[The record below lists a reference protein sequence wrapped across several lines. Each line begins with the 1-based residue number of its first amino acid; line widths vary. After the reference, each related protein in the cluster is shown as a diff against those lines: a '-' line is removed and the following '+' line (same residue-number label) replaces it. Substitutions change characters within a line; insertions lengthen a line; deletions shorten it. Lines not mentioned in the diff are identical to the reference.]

1 MELSVSYTV
10 KCHDY
15 EATRAKR
22 HSKVKEWIRCLMQQ
36 RSLRGEGRKRR
47 VQRTRRRDETRFADL
62 FATPQMRVISA
73 KHSAIGRT
81 GPPAT
86 LDIHFVLHAYLHDPH
101 LAQPLQKACL
111 LDLGYY
117 CTELK
122 LRAPQPTDNA
132 NSNHTSEWGRYTF

>member
-1 MELSVSYTV
+1 MDTMPN
-10 KCHDY
+10 
-15 EATRAKR
+15 AT
-22 HSKVKEWIRCLMQQ
+22 E
-36 RSLRGEGRKRR
+36 EFERR
-47 VQRTRRRDETRFADL
+47 RQEETRIANATTRRRDETRFADL